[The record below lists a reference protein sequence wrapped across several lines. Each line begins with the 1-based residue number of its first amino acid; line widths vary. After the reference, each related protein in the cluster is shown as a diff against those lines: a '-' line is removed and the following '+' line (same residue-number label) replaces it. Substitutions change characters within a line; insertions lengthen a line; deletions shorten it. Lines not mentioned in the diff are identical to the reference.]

1 MRTQSHSRDS
11 ARRRRSEGW
20 CRAAAAPSLIA
31 EERGEHAEHTE
42 ACKPGEGTARLPTDF
57 ARILFTLSRKG
68 NTWRIAGC
76 RPDADRPNPPLAFR
90 GRKRSQCLGRSKRSA
105 HGAVAPRAVLDFLA
119 SFVPFNEIQSPFCA
133 IGGGAQQVRGCRT
146 AKLPPV
152 ASRQNASK
160 GEGGTSDKLSNASTW
175 L

>member
-11 ARRRRSEGW
+11 ARPRRSEGW
-20 CRAAAAPSLIA
+20 CRAAAAPSLLA

-76 RPDADRPNPPLAFR
+76 RPDADRPNP
-90 GRKRSQCLGRSKRSA
+90 RSPFASESDLNAKGAQKDLRTAQRPREQSWISWQGPSTRYSHHFARSA
-105 HGAVAPRAVLDFLA
+105 AARRRSEAAGPRSYRRSRAGKTRRKA
-119 SFVPFNEIQSPFCA
+119 REAHRTS
-133 IGGGAQQVRGCRT
+133 CRT
-146 AKLPPV
+146 RAH
-152 ASRQNASK
+152 
-160 GEGGTSDKLSNASTW
+160 
-175 L
+175 